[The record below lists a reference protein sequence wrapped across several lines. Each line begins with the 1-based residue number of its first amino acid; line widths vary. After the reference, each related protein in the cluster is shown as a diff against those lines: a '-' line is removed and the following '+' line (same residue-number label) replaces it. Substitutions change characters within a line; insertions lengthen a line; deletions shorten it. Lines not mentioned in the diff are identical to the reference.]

1 MVNEEIGGKS
11 VELSYDTGSQFS
23 IITKQIYDFL
33 PCKPHLVE
41 VKQSGIGTD
50 SHKFTFEWIAYLLS
64 NTEFQ
69 EVWWYRLP
77 IILWTHSGVESRE
90 DLSPDL
96 SHVLKILNNKL

>member
-11 VELSYDTGSQFS
+11 VDLSYDTGSQFS

-64 NTEFQ
+64 NTKFQ

-77 IILWTHSGVESRE
+77 IFLWTHSGVESRE

>member
-33 PCKPHLVE
+33 LCKPHLVE

-69 EVWWYRLP
+69 EIWWYRLP

-96 SHVLKILNNKL
+96 SHILKILNNKL

>member
-41 VKQSGIGTD
+41 VKQSGMGTD

>member
-77 IILWTHSGVESRE
+77 IILWTHSGVESRK

>member
-33 PCKPHLVE
+33 PCKPHLME

>member
-33 PCKPHLVE
+33 LCKPHLVE

-50 SHKFTFEWIAYLLS
+50 SHKFTFE
-64 NTEFQ
+64 
-69 EVWWYRLP
+69 
-77 IILWTHSGVESRE
+77 
-90 DLSPDL
+90 
-96 SHVLKILNNKL
+96 

>member
-1 MVNEEIGGKS
+1 MVNEESGGKS

-50 SHKFTFEWIAYLLS
+50 SHKFTFE
-64 NTEFQ
+64 
-69 EVWWYRLP
+69 
-77 IILWTHSGVESRE
+77 
-90 DLSPDL
+90 
-96 SHVLKILNNKL
+96 

>member
-77 IILWTHSGVESRE
+77 IILWTHSSVESRE

>member
-90 DLSPDL
+90 DLSRDL

>member
-77 IILWTHSGVESRE
+77 IILWTHFGVESRE